1 MTAMA
6 RVRVDREASMAY
18 VRLTTESIRY
28 TESFGDHRLVDYDE
42 AGEVVGVEFVGI
54 EGGADMDGL
63 PEAERVRAAL
73 IESGYRDLTG
83 VG

>member
-1 MTAMA
+1 
-6 RVRVDREASMAY
+6 MAY
-18 VRLTTESIRY
+18 VRLTAAKIRY
-28 TESFGDHRLVDYDE
+28 TEDFGDHRLVDYDE

-73 IESGYRDLTG
+73 IESGYRDLTR